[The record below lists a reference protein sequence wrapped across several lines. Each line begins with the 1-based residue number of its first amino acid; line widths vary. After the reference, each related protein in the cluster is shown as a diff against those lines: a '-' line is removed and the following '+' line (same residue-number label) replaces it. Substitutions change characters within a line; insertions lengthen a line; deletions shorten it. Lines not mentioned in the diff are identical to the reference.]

1 MKSILIPLLLL
12 IFSLSVPQ
20 AQGAEWI
27 SVGLALGDNKFY
39 YDNETLTKLPDN
51 IIKFWEKIEYS
62 EKQKKEHIKWRT
74 GKKYDVARYDTLSH
88 TLNLIEVNC
97 RTRESRTMMTVD
109 YSSVFG
115 TLDSNTYRLQPPE
128 GWSPIIPDSMMEN
141 FYKALCSSQEKK

>member
-20 AQGAEWI
+20 AQGGEWI

-62 EKQKKEHIKWRT
+62 GKQKNAPTKW
-74 GKKYDVARYDTLSH
+74 
-88 TLNLIEVNC
+88 
-97 RTRESRTMMTVD
+97 
-109 YSSVFG
+109 
-115 TLDSNTYRLQPPE
+115 
-128 GWSPIIPDSMMEN
+128 
-141 FYKALCSSQEKK
+141 